1 MIIDFNEK
9 EHIYSLNGNIASISV
24 TELLRKHGLAP
35 NYTGV
40 SQKVLKANAKV
51 GKAVHKDLE
60 LIFNEADYEPKT
72 IQGENFSKWV
82 GENLQCGVGE
92 QMLGFEKDGW
102 TLCGTADVMAI
113 AKDGA
118 YIVGDH
124 KNTATFNKEY
134 VSWQVSLLDYMA
146 RKLGGDKLNGHPLN
160 WKGATRFYCFHYD
173 KATGDLSVKELE
185 KVPDSE
191 IEKLIECEIKGE
203 IYQRPVLV
211 IDQDLQEKVVEAER
225 ELANI
230 EFQYKQAKATAE
242 KMREA
247 LKNAFEE
254 QNIKSW
260 ESPSG
265 LIKATY
271 IEAQDKISVD
281 GKKLKEDY
289 PNIYSKCQ
297 KNTHQK
303 AYIKITIRADEEF

>member
-1 MIIDFNEK
+1 MRIDFNEK
-9 EHIYSLNGNIASISV
+9 EHIYSLNGNIANISV

-35 NYTGV
+35 NYSGV
-40 SQKVLKANAKV
+40 SEKVLKLSAEV

-60 LIFNEADYEPKT
+60 LVFNEANYEPKT
-72 IQGENFSKWV
+72 IQGENFAKWV

-92 QMLGFEKDGW
+92 QMLGYEKNGW
-102 TLCGTADVMAI
+102 ALCGTADVMAI

-118 YIVGDH
+118 LIIGDH
-124 KNTATFNKEY
+124 KNTSSFNKEY

-146 RKLGGDKLNGHPLN
+146 RKLGKSKLNGQALN

-173 KATGDLSVKELE
+173 KDTGDLDVKDLE

-191 IEKLIECEIKGE
+191 IEKLIECELKGE

-211 IDQDLQEKVVEAER
+211 IDAELQEKVIEAER

-230 EFQYKQAKATAE
+230 EFQYKQAKENAD

-247 LKNAFEE
+247 LKKAFEE

-265 LIKATY
+265 LVKATY
-271 IEAQDKISVD
+271 IEAQDKVSVD
-281 GKKLKEDY
+281 SKKLKQDY
-289 PNIYSKCQ
+289 PTIYSNCL
-297 KNTHQK
+297 KNTHTK
-303 AYIKITIRADEEF
+303 SYIKITIRANEEF